1 MRPGH
6 VLRREWES
14 LRHGTRSWFL
24 TFAVATGQVI
34 DPSWGPTCGEDD
46 GVAPLHRLIARSP
59 ETRRWQLIMDH
70 VDISR
75 SEALARWIADLE
87 GIEQETLGIK
97 GTRGMLHAMKSR
109 AAFVHDPAHRV
120 VCSSTPTHASWMNQV
135 DIWLSLL
142 VRMLLTRGT
151 VLSLHDVR
159 DRVLAF
165 MASSHRTMAKPLT
178 WTSTELS

>member
-1 MRPGH
+1 
-6 VLRREWES
+6 
-14 LRHGTRSWFL
+14 
-24 TFAVATGQVI
+24 
-34 DPSWGPTCGEDD
+34 
-46 GVAPLHRLIARSP
+46 
-59 ETRRWQLIMDH
+59 
-70 VDISR
+70 
-75 SEALARWIADLE
+75 
-87 GIEQETLGIK
+87 
-97 GTRGMLHAMKSR
+97 
-109 AAFVHDPAHRV
+109 
-120 VCSSTPTHASWMNQV
+120 MNQV